1 MLSNDRRYLFQMISA
16 SDGRR
21 SEPFIC
27 DLEKLRETFCDL
39 TQEEKDGMYLLVL
52 ADVGLEIKPQE
63 FVSRFPIYRISTF
76 EKLDLSTMKLPEEY
90 LAQIKLDE
98 EMNNG

>member
-1 MLSNDRRYLFQMISA
+1 MLSPDRRYLFQMITA
-16 SDGRR
+16 ADGRR

-39 TQEEKDGMYLLVL
+39 TQEEKDSIYLLVL
-52 ADVGLEIKPQE
+52 ADVGLEIQPQQ

-90 LAQIKLDE
+90 LAQLQQE
-98 EMNNG
+98 EQQNG